1 MSSISLHKLFDRET
15 EDAIFAAVQ
24 TVAERSFF
32 AMAERTSER
41 SFGELAP
48 TTSGWLIATVRF
60 EDGSWIGTMSCT
72 LPEDLAAALFN
83 GFTGRDPSAPTPEP
97 SLLYDLVGE
106 FSNMVCGA
114 WLSRCAGGW
123 AFTLGSPIVTT
134 RIQPADADGFRLFL
148 VVGDQP
154 LLVDLEVPSQAGDDR
169 GPAATCGSGCPG
181 A

>member
-1 MSSISLHKLFDRET
+1 MTLPKLIDRET

-24 TVAERSFF
+24 AVAERSFF
-32 AMAERTSER
+32 AMTERTSER
-41 SFGELAP
+41 AFDAWPPAASE
-48 TTSGWLIATVRF
+48 WLVGSVRF

-72 LPEDLAAALFN
+72 LPEDLASALFN
-83 GFTGRDPSAPTPEP
+83 GFTGRDPAAPTPEP

-114 WLSRCAGGW
+114 WLSRWAGGW

-134 RIQPADADGFRLFL
+134 RPQPSRAGGLRLF
-148 VVGDQP
+148 VTVGDRP
-154 LLVDLEVPSQAGDDR
+154 LLVDLEFHSPAVSQGGAV
-169 GPAATCGSGCPG
+169 TCGRGGPG